1 MMRSMLMAAL
11 LRMPLADAG
20 AGTCTETATTIAV
33 CTARSDGPLTSV
45 DIAACEAVRA
55 DNGDSTA
62 CSAVCMESSPVQEEY
77 YCYEACEYRPDPN
90 GGTTADADACAAV
103 TALDDSTACATIMT
117 AATDDDAGLGACT
130 YTTCEASSTELWAEL
145 NDGYNAGDDGD
156 GVYTAEHGM
165 CSYDFEFCESS
176 ETPSAECLACIDRG
190 NAEIALKATRA
201 CAPAPDT
208 TACTDPADTA
218 CATCIAKHMAADLST
233 VCESANLDPD
243 GDEYWVSYEVSIEEC
258 VATAM
263 ALFPDPAD
271 RVDMAVTYDDDCCE
285 YPCQPLALLPS
296 LHTHSVSSRGAF
308 ANKTRVTDIETNI
321 DHADWDSTVAS
332 GADSS
337 WQACR
342 FDPTYD
348 VDAHTAAAEAACGVT
363 DCVETGNTPDDCLD
377 TCAVATATVVT
388 PAAGGG
394 TACAGDH
401 TCLDGEGACIVT
413 DCVETG
419 NTPDDC
425 LDTCAVA
432 TATVVTPAAGGGT
445 ACAGDHT
452 CLDGE
457 GACVVT
463 TPTKASDAHQAAA
476 TAAAALAAAAVA
488 MM

>member
-1 MMRSMLMAAL
+1 
-11 LRMPLADAG
+11 
-20 AGTCTETATTIAV
+20 
-33 CTARSDGPLTSV
+33 
-45 DIAACEAVRA
+45 
-55 DNGDSTA
+55 
-62 CSAVCMESSPVQEEY
+62 
-77 YCYEACEYRPDPN
+77 
-90 GGTTADADACAAV
+90 
-103 TALDDSTACATIMT
+103 
-117 AATDDDAGLGACT
+117 
-130 YTTCEASSTELWAEL
+130 
-145 NDGYNAGDDGD
+145 
-156 GVYTAEHGM
+156 
-165 CSYDFEFCESS
+165 
-176 ETPSAECLACIDRG
+176 
-190 NAEIALKATRA
+190 
-201 CAPAPDT
+201 
-208 TACTDPADTA
+208 
-218 CATCIAKHMAADLST
+218 
-233 VCESANLDPD
+233 
-243 GDEYWVSYEVSIEEC
+243 
-258 VATAM
+258 
-263 ALFPDPAD
+263 
-271 RVDMAVTYDDDCCE
+271 VTYDDDCCE

-413 DCVETG
+413 
-419 NTPDDC
+419 
-425 LDTCAVA
+425 
-432 TATVVTPAAGGGT
+432 
-445 ACAGDHT
+445 
-452 CLDGE
+452 
-457 GACVVT
+457 